1 MNGKKESRIAKEV
14 AFVARG
20 NNGTFFGVLLSESA
34 GWTEGQDRP
43 FDGFIAGSAI
53 LGSCFFQDM
62 AADLVKNLLPFGTAR
77 KVVTNFFKIKIK
89 FIWHVNSP

>member
-1 MNGKKESRIAKEV
+1 MNGKKESCIAKEI

-20 NNGTFFGVLLSESA
+20 NNGTALGVLLSEAA
-34 GWTEGQDRP
+34 GWTEGQDSLVN
-43 FDGFIAGSAI
+43 GFIAGSAI

-62 AADLVKNLLPFGTAR
+62 AADLVKNFLPFGTAR
-77 KVVTNFFKIKIK
+77 KVVTNFFKINIE